1 MKISRR
7 LWVYGRLAVAKFQK
21 IVPSQATR
29 TCLIEIKTFTAGFQ
43 DFPSETHEATD
54 QARL

>member
-1 MKISRR
+1 MKIPRR